1 MNIVPRRWRVRALG
15 FVLLAALCA
24 CTVTGGGYVGGVYE
38 PSGYEYGGWGP
49 GYHVAPPRGGER
61 GDAHGGDH
69 GGQRRPEQATQ
80 SPPRAYRPAPPSRPA
95 PSIPTRPH
103 GR

>member
-1 MNIVPRRWRVRALG
+1 MNTVHQRWRMSAFGLL
-15 FVLLAALCA
+15 LLALLSACA
-24 CTVTGGGYVGGVYE
+24 ETGGGYVVGAYG
-38 PSGYEYGGWGP
+38 PSAYDYGGWGP

-61 GDAHGGDH
+61 
-69 GGQRRPEQATQ
+69 RPER
-80 SPPRAYRPAPPSRPA
+80 SSPRAYRPAPRSRPA